1 MLEWYYATFF
11 LLGSVLGLMLLGMP
25 VAIAFIGANI
35 AGAIYFM
42 GGYGD
47 FLSQASRGIGQL
59 LNNAFPSLTTFN
71 LIPVPMFLLMGE
83 LFFHGGLANRMLVPL
98 RS

>member
-1 MLEWYYATFF
+1 
-11 LLGSVLGLMLLGMP
+11 MP

-35 AGAIYFM
+35 VGAIYFM

-47 FLSQASRGIGQL
+47 FASQASRGIGQL
-59 LNNAFPSLTTFN
+59 LNNAFPTLTTFN

-83 LFFHGGLANRMLVPL
+83 LFFHGGLATRMFSAVEVLMVRLPGRL
-98 RS
+98 S